1 MQIITKTLTGMTITL
16 DVDLN
21 DTIENGKANIQ
32 DKEGN
37 LADQQRLF
45 TQRALREYPVG
56 FQHPG
61 VHPAPGSASQR
72 CDADLHEEPDRQT
85 INLEVDLSDTIE
97 NVKVKIQVKEGIIL
111 IIIG

>member
-1 MQIITKTLTGMTITL
+1 MQIIMKTLTGMTITV
-16 DVDLN
+16 DVDNN

-37 LADQQRLF
+37 LHDQQRLF
-45 TQRALREYPVG
+45 SQRALRQYLVG

-61 VHPAPGSASQR
+61 VHLTPGAASQR
-72 CDADLHEEPDRQT
+72 WDADLHEEPDRQT

-97 NVKVKIQVKEGIIL
+97 NVKAKIQVKEGIF
-111 IIIG
+111 